1 LHWEKNRIKQTPNN
15 LKVLSLSTAEQGC
28 SLAIIDGTNLVCE
41 EYWLSRQTHSR
52 RIIHMIEHMMAHRA
66 NLSMDEMDAFVVAK
80 GPGSFTG
87 LRIGISVIKGL
98 AYGLGKPAIGVS
110 SLDGIAFQYAY
121 SSIPVCV
128 MMDAR
133 RDEVYSAVYTFD
145 NGRLVSKSREK
156 VVSPDCALENGI
168 GHVLYAGSGSVVYK
182 DIIEQKADAPVFGNH
197 LLSFVSAK
205 ALVQA
210 LSVEND
216 ILKSS
221 SDLLVPSYIRKSDA
235 ELQLDQKLDQK

>member
-1 LHWEKNRIKQTPNN
+1 MHLEKNRIEKQPNN
-15 LKVLSLSTAEQGC
+15 LKLLSLSTAEQGC
-28 SLAIIDGTNLVCE
+28 SLAIAYGKELVCE
-41 EYWLSRQTHSR
+41 EYWLSKQTHSK
-52 RIIHMIEHMMAHRA
+52 RIVHMIEHMVEHRA
-66 NLSMDEMDAFVVAK
+66 KISMDELDIFVVAK

-133 RDEVYSAVYTFD
+133 RNEVYTSLYRFD
-145 NGRLVSKSREK
+145 RGRLISKSREK
-156 VVSPDCALENGI
+156 VILPDHAVEKGI
-168 GHVLYAGSGSVVYK
+168 GPVLYAGSGSDVYK
-182 DIIEQKADAPVFGNH
+182 TIIEHNADLPVFGDTYLN
-197 LLSFVSAK
+197 FVSAK

-210 LSVEND
+210 LYAKNN
-216 ILKSS
+216 ILEYN
-221 SDLLVPSYIRKSDA
+221 SDLLAPSYIRKSDA
-235 ELQLDQKLDQK
+235 ELQFGQK